1 MQEFAEAYNENQALP
16 VCPSTTWWTSQGR
29 ACKALYEGYQAQ
41 IGALTVCNNERKEPE
56 ALGILMVITSE
67 IFIASLL
74 LLHDVFE
81 TIAPL
86 NLLLQIGNEQL
97 CLTDVKTYVLHL
109 TRSKLEN
116 LRAGETKWFKEENF
130 DDMVHK
136 VQQQML
142 SLPPIA
148 RLRLLIQVLDG
159 NVTSLISL
167 RSFCLH
173 S

>member
-1 MQEFAEAYNENQALP
+1 M
-16 VCPSTTWWTSQGR
+16 
-29 ACKALYEGYQAQ
+29 
-41 IGALTVCNNERKEPE
+41 
-56 ALGILMVITSE
+56 GILMVITSE

-109 TRSKLEN
+109 TRSKLES

-148 RLRLLIQVLDG
+148 RLRLLIQVLDE

>member
-1 MQEFAEAYNENQALP
+1 
-16 VCPSTTWWTSQGR
+16 
-29 ACKALYEGYQAQ
+29 
-41 IGALTVCNNERKEPE
+41 
-56 ALGILMVITSE
+56 MVITSE
-67 IFIASLL
+67 IFIVSLL

-116 LRAGETKWFKEENF
+116 LRAGETNWFKEENF

-148 RLRLLIQVLDG
+148 RLQLLIQVLDG
-159 NVTSLISL
+159 NVTCYGMISNTATL
-167 RSFCLH
+167 GKRFIPTIFTCFTCF
-173 S
+173 

>member
-1 MQEFAEAYNENQALP
+1 M
-16 VCPSTTWWTSQGR
+16 
-29 ACKALYEGYQAQ
+29 YEGYQAQ

-97 CLTDVKTYVLHL
+97 CLTDVKTYALHL

-130 DDMVHK
+130 DDMFHK